1 MNAIEKL
8 RQIVDQ
14 ISANTDPL
22 RNMDG
27 DWALAGRL
35 LSRMPIDQ
43 TEVQRAIKEK
53 DRIALDVI
61 VQRIEKPDAKPD
73 VAASPPSDEP
83 TPEVSDDEMKA
94 AMKAFRKRLKLAR
107 LADESSL
114 KGRRLTSGK
123 ASEIDAILPPQ
134 EYGWHVWDALA
145 RAGKLEHTGGGFY
158 ALTS

>member
-43 TEVQRAIKEK
+43 TEAQRAIKEK
-53 DRIALDVI
+53 DRVALDVI
-61 VQRIEKPDAKPD
+61 VTRIENPDAKPQTME
-73 VAASPPSDEP
+73 APAPAGP
-83 TPEVSDDEMKA
+83 TPDVSDDEMKA

-123 ASEIDAILPPQ
+123 ASEIDAIIPPND
-134 EYGWHVWDALA
+134 YGWHVWDALA
-145 RAGKLEHTGGGFY
+145 KAGKLEHTGGGFY